1 MKNNKHYKA
10 EISLPYGNKIN
21 VKYIY
26 TTPQKDEFE
35 IVYNNTSEYKVKN
48 VESFNY
54 LRHSELLEHNED
66 NVCTLEFI
74 NKLLKKAL
82 VDYLDGRD
90 KFNETYLLLDKL
102 TELVELFGAETYN
115 GWDIDCV
122 KEALHTT
129 KKAALIDVLMYCI
142 IKIHFT
148 IKDLNKLNTK

>member
-1 MKNNKHYKA
+1 MKNNKNYKA

-26 TTPQKDEFE
+26 TNSKKDEFE
-35 IVYNNTSEYKVKN
+35 ITYNNTSEYKVKE

-54 LRHSELLEHNED
+54 LHHSELLEHNED
-66 NVCTLEFI
+66 TVSTLEFI
-74 NKLLKKAL
+74 NKLLKKTL
-82 VDYLDGRD
+82 VDYLDGRNT
-90 KFNETYLLLDKL
+90 FNETNLLLHKL
-102 TELVELFGAETYN
+102 TYHLELFGSETYN

-148 IKDLNKLNTK
+148 IKGLNKLNTK